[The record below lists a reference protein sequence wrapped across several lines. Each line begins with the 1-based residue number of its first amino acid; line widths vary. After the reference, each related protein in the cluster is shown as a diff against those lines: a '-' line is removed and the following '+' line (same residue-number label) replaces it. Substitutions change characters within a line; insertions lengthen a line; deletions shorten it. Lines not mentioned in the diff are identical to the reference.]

1 VRQQQPCNTNTYV
14 RSIGGGVLSSLVTET
29 ACIRIET
36 IRCRSLGKGAIY
48 TRMALAVLMAS
59 GIPP

>member
-1 VRQQQPCNTNTYV
+1 MQHQYV
-14 RSIGGGVLSSLVTET
+14 RSVGGEVLSSLVTET

-36 IRCRSLGKGAIY
+36 IRCRSVGKGAIY
-48 TRMALAVLMAS
+48 ARMALAVLMAS